1 MGYQIQDIVV
11 ITPLYNEAHHL
22 HSLLNSLQKTGLK
35 KIIFGISPKST
46 DDTKLIIEQSGFA
59 YTTPTNDGYDFA
71 VESALEKV
79 SKLFPETKLVLFT
92 EAHQRYSLEIIEK
105 FLKQMDQGADLV
117 MGIEKKDENKG
128 EWFEKIGTKLII
140 FPLQIFFR
148 RKIRDISP
156 FRMVKKELIDKFQLQ
171 PKKFRWP
178 TEMIVKSLA
187 MNLNIIEIPVLLPE
201 IEDEKPVDFVDVI
214 SKNADSLSALQFINY
229 KPLDWK
235 GN

>member
-35 KIIFGISPKST
+35 KIIFGISPKSS
-46 DDTKLIIEQSGFA
+46 DDTKLIIEQSGFS
-59 YTTPTNDGYDFA
+59 YTTPANDGYDFA

-92 EAHQRYSLEIIEK
+92 EAHQRYSLDVIEK
-105 FLKQMDQGADLV
+105 FLKQMDLGADLV

-140 FPLQIFFR
+140 FPLQILCR

-156 FRMVKKELIDKFQLQ
+156 FRMVKKELIEKFQLQ

-187 MNLNIIEIPVLLPE
+187 MNLNIIELPVNTSKFPQE
-201 IEDEKPVDFVDVI
+201 EPQNI
-214 SKNADSLSALQFINY
+214 SETIQKNTDSLSALQFITYQPKN
-229 KPLDWK
+229 
-235 GN
+235 

>member
-1 MGYQIQDIVV
+1 MHYLAQDIVV

-46 DDTKLIIEQSGFA
+46 DDTKLIIEQSGFPF
-59 YTTPTNDGYDFA
+59 TVPEKDGYDFA
-71 VESALEKV
+71 VEAALQKV
-79 SKLFPETKLVLFT
+79 SQLYPETKLVLFT
-92 EAHQRYSLEIIEK
+92 EAHQRYSLDVIEK

-117 MGIEKKDENKG
+117 MGIEKKDENQG

-156 FRMVKKELIDKFQLQ
+156 FRMVKRELIEKFQLQ
-171 PKKFRWP
+171 PKRFRWP

-187 MNLNIIEIPVLLPE
+187 MNLNIIELPVNT
-201 IEDEKPVDFVDVI
+201 
-214 SKNADSLSALQFINY
+214 SKFPQEEAQNLSDTIQKNTDSLSALQFITY
-229 KPLDWK
+229 QPPITK
-235 GN
+235 

>member
-1 MGYQIQDIVV
+1 MGYSIDDIVV

-46 DDTKLIIEQSGFA
+46 DDTKLIIEQSGLSL
-59 YTTPTNDGYDFA
+59 TIPEQDGYDFA
-71 VESALEKV
+71 VEAALDRV
-79 SKLFPETKLVLFT
+79 GKLYPETKLVLFT
-92 EAHQRYSLEIIEK
+92 EADQRYNLEVIVK

-117 MGIEKKDENKG
+117 MGIEKKDEDKG

-156 FRMVKKELIDKFQLQ
+156 FRMVKRELIDKFQLQ
-171 PKKFRWP
+171 PKRFRWP

-187 MNLNIIEIPVLLPE
+187 MNLNIIEIPVLLPK
-201 IEDEKPVDFVDVI
+201 IEDGSHTDLTETIKR
-214 SKNADSLSALQFINY
+214 KADSLSALQFINY
-229 KPLDWK
+229 KPLD
-235 GN
+235 

>member
-1 MGYQIQDIVV
+1 MGYALDDIVV

-22 HSLLNSLQKTGLK
+22 NSLLNSLQKTGLK

-46 DDTKLIIEQSGFA
+46 DDTKLIIEQSHLPLA
-59 YTTPTNDGYDFA
+59 IPDKDGYDFA
-71 VESALEKV
+71 VEAALGQINQ
-79 SKLFPETKLVLFT
+79 LYPETKLVLFT
-92 EAHQRYSLEIIEK
+92 EAHQRYSLEVIEK
-105 FLKQMDQGADLV
+105 FLKQMDGGADLV
-117 MGIEKKDENKG
+117 MGIEKKDENQG

-156 FRMVKKELIDKFQLQ
+156 FRMVKRELIEKFQLE
-171 PKKFRWP
+171 PKRFRWP

-201 IEDEKPVDFVDVI
+201 VADENPI
-214 SKNADSLSALQFINY
+214 NLSESLQRNADSLSALQFITY
-229 KPLDWK
+229 KP
-235 GN
+235 NN

>member
-46 DDTKLIIEQSGFA
+46 DDTKLIIEQSGFP
-59 YTTPTNDGYDFA
+59 YTIPDKDGYDFA

-92 EAHQRYSLEIIEK
+92 EAHQRYRLEVIEK

-156 FRMVKKELIDKFQLQ
+156 FRMVKKELIERFQLQ

-187 MNLNIIEIPVLLPE
+187 MNLNIIELPVNTSNLPQDQPQNLSE
-201 IEDEKPVDFVDVI
+201 TIQ
-214 SKNADSLSALQFINY
+214 KNADSLSALQFITYQPKN
-229 KPLDWK
+229 
-235 GN
+235 